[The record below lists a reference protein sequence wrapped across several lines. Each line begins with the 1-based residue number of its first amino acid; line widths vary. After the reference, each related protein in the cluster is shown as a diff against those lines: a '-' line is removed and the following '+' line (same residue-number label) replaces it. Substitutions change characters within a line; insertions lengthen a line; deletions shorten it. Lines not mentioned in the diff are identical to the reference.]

1 MIQRILR
8 KDLKRRKSVNII
20 LFLFIMIASI
30 FLSSSINN
38 IMVVSSAVNYYMDYA
53 NVPDVN
59 YIISGT
65 QEKEQIDSWIEKDA
79 PGVKEWGYNTV
90 IMLNEKDIR
99 IQTEGKDKSFNTH
112 GASMYLGTKDAD
124 YCKVYDTSGKDFSLE
139 KGEIA
144 LGKAMAGKNKL
155 EEGSKV
161 KLSVGGSEKLF
172 TVKLLIK
179 DAAFGSDMAGMS
191 RMIVC
196 PADYEFFSEK
206 EDANIIGLYYF
217 NVEDVNGFV
226 SGFDAEGF
234 VTSMNSITKSTY
246 TMAYSFDMIMAGLL
260 ILIGICLI
268 LIALLVLRFTLVFT
282 IEEEYREIG
291 IMKAMGLRNFAI
303 KKLYLIKYILIV
315 VIGAAAGLGA
325 SIPVSRMM
333 VASVS
338 GNMIMEDTRVNLWV
352 NGVCTLLIVILVMF
366 FCYSCTRKLNKISAI
381 SAIRGG
387 QSGERYGRRA
397 GLRLY
402 RRKRMPVALFLGIND
417 MASHVKRYLVLIV
430 TFCLS
435 FILITIPLNTL
446 NTMKSDEMAGKFC
459 MDPKS
464 SVYVEKI
471 ENYGENVYRTR
482 EDLDAGMKRVETELA
497 EKGYEA
503 ELTGVP
509 IYFLRYSSRGETGK
523 NNIMTVQIAGPNQD
537 FLSYQEGDAPRLS
550 NEVAFSRNIMEQ
562 NGWQIGDTVEVEAGG
577 EQKQLIITGTYSDYM
592 QVGKSARMNP
602 KLVLKNETMFHYWNI
617 MVDMETDR
625 TQEELVTELSSL
637 FPHYQWTTA
646 QEVVDR
652 NVGGIQESLKD
663 MLVPM
668 TGMLCAVIMLI
679 TLLMERLFIVREK
692 GEIAMMK
699 SIGYRS
705 GTIRL
710 WQVMRM
716 VWVALISMIAAVPLS
731 LVSNRFMLKPIFAIM
746 GADVEIQVVPWQVYG
761 VYPGVLLVGIILA
774 TVIAT
779 MNVKKINIR
788 ELNNLE

>member
-1 MIQRILR
+1 MIQRILK
-8 KDLKRRKSVNII
+8 KDLRRRKSVNII

-38 IMVVSSAVNYYMDYA
+38 IMVVSSAVDYYMDYA

-59 YIISGT
+59 YIVSGT
-65 QEKEQIDSWIEKDA
+65 QEKEQIDKWIEKDA
-79 PGVKEWGYNTV
+79 PGVEEWGYNTV

-99 IQTEGKDKSFNTH
+99 MQRSGKESAFNAH
-112 GASMYLGTKDAD
+112 GASMYLGTIDAD
-124 YCKVYDTSGKDFSLE
+124 YCKVYDTKGKDFSLKE
-139 KGEIA
+139 GEIA
-144 LGKAMAGKNKL
+144 LGQGMAEKNKL
-155 EEGSKV
+155 EEGDQIKI
-161 KLSVGGSEKLF
+161 SVGGSEKEF
-172 TVKLLIK
+172 TIKLMIK

-191 RMIVC
+191 RMIIC
-196 PADYEFFSEK
+196 PADYKYFSEK
-206 EDANIIGLYYF
+206 ENADIIGLYYV
-217 NVEDVNGFV
+217 NVEDVNDFV
-226 SGFDAEGF
+226 NGFDDEGF
-234 VTSMNSITKSTY
+234 ITSMNSITKNIY

-291 IMKAMGLRNFAI
+291 IMKAVGLKNFAI
-303 KKLYLIKYILIV
+303 KKIYLIKYFLIV
-315 VIGAAAGLGA
+315 VLGALTGLGA
-325 SIPVSRMM
+325 SVPVSRMM

-338 GNMIMEDTRVNLWV
+338 SNMIMEDTRVNLWV
-352 NGVCTLLIVILVMF
+352 NGICTLLIVVLVMF
-366 FCYSCTRKLNKISAI
+366 FCYSCTRKLNKVSAI

-387 QSGERYGRRA
+387 QSGERYSRRA

-459 MDPKS
+459 MDPDS
-464 SVYVEKI
+464 AVYVEKI
-471 ENYGENVYRTR
+471 EQYGENAYRTR
-482 EDLDAGMKRVETELA
+482 AELDEGMERVEKELA
-497 EKGYEA
+497 DKGYEA

-509 IYFLRYSSRGETGK
+509 IYFLSYSSKGESGK
-523 NNIMTVQIAGPNQD
+523 NKIMTVQVSGPNND
-537 FLSYQEGDAPRLS
+537 FLSYQDGEAPKLP
-550 NEVAFSRNIMEQ
+550 NEVAFSRYIMDEK
-562 NGWQIGDTVEVEAGG
+562 GWQTGDTVEMEVGG
-577 EQKQLIITGTYSDYM
+577 MQKKLIITGSYSDYM

-602 KLVLKNETMFHYWNI
+602 ELDLKNETMFHYWNI
-617 MVDMETDR
+617 MVDMETDQ
-625 TQEELVTELSSL
+625 TQAELVTELGRL
-637 FPHYQWTTA
+637 FPEYKWTTA
-646 QEVVDR
+646 QDVVDR
-652 NVGGIQESLKD
+652 NVGGIQESLKS
-663 MLVPM
+663 MLIPM

-692 GEIAMMK
+692 GEIAMLK
-699 SIGYRS
+699 SIGYQSR
-705 GTIRL
+705 TIRL

-731 LVSNRFMLKPIFAIM
+731 LLSNRFMLKPIFAIM

-774 TVIAT
+774 TVIAA